1 MFDCKN
7 KIGKI
12 CTVIEIVIVIVSA
25 KIPATLEPSNLC
37 RSDGKRPDGLT
48 NLCWKQ
54 GKPLIWDFTV
64 ADTLCDTYV
73 KKSAKQ
79 AGSAAETREELKTKK
94 YKDLTNY
101 HFVPIAAETYGA
113 WGPQGLRLLK
123 EIGSKICDVTNEKC
137 STFYLLQRLSIAI
150 QRGNA
155 ACILGSVPE
164 SESLDEVFDFVE
176 HSSES

>member
-1 MFDCKN
+1 M
-7 KIGKI
+7 
-12 CTVIEIVIVIVSA
+12 
-25 KIPATLEPSNLC
+25 
-37 RSDGKRPDGLT
+37 
-48 NLCWKQ
+48 
-54 GKPLIWDFTV
+54 
-64 ADTLCDTYV
+64 
-73 KKSAKQ
+73 
-79 AGSAAETREELKTKK
+79 
-94 YKDLTNY
+94 
-101 HFVPIAAETYGA
+101 PIAAETYGA

-123 EIGSKICDVTNEKC
+123 EIGSKIRDVTHEKR

>member
-1 MFDCKN
+1 MDSLGRHRLVCKN
-7 KIGKI
+7 QVGKWSRHNEVNHLI
-12 CTVIEIVIVIVSA
+12 KRALVSA
-25 KIPATLEPSNLC
+25 KISATLEPSNLS

-48 NLCWKQ
+48 NLCWKR

-94 YKDLTNY
+94 YKDLNNY

-113 WGPQGLRLLK
+113 WGPQGLALLK
-123 EIGSKICDVTNEKC
+123 EIGSKICDVTRPGCDK
-137 STFYLLQRLSIAI
+137 
-150 QRGNA
+150 
-155 ACILGSVPE
+155 
-164 SESLDEVFDFVE
+164 
-176 HSSES
+176 